1 MYRLIQKRALMGCLA
16 LVMSGLFSGCSSLSL
31 VNILGSGKYQVSL
44 DHAYGSEPRQKLD
57 IYIPDRQVALASA
70 KPADVVLFFYG
81 GSWRTGDK
89 ADHRFVAKGLAQKG
103 LIIVI
108 ADYRLYPE
116 VDWRDFLK
124 DGASAYRWVAAHIA
138 EYGGEPRRIFVMGH
152 SAGAH
157 IAAMV
162 ALDQQL
168 RIDADNQI
176 APCGLI
182 GLAGPYDF
190 LPFSE
195 TGVAQVFS
203 SASDLQ
209 LTQPIHYADGRDPSA
224 LLLTGDADKRVDPG
238 NSTRLANALT
248 RAGGKAEVIIYPN
261 VGHPGILLS
270 LSPAL
275 SSIAPTLRDIGRFV
289 TQTHCAD

>member
-1 MYRLIQKRALMGCLA
+1 MCFLTQKRALMGCLA
-16 LVMSGLFSGCSSLSL
+16 LVMGGLFSACTPLSL
-31 VNILGSGKYQVSL
+31 VNVIDSGKYQVSL
-44 DHAYGSEPRQKLD
+44 DHVYGSEPRQKLD
-57 IYIPDRQVALASA
+57 IYMPDRQVALASE
-70 KPADVVLFFYG
+70 KPTDVVLFFYG

-89 ADHRFVAKGLAQKG
+89 ADHRFVAKGLAEQG
-103 LIIVI
+103 LITVI

-116 VDWRDFLK
+116 VDWRNFLK
-124 DGASAYRWVAAHIA
+124 DGASAYRWVETHIA

-162 ALDQQL
+162 ALNQQL
-168 RIDADNQI
+168 RIDADSKI

-195 TGVAQVFS
+195 TSVAEVFS

-209 LTQPIHYADGRDPSA
+209 LTQPIHYADKRDPSA

-238 NSTRLANALT
+238 NSTRLAHAMT
-248 RAGGKAEVIIYPN
+248 RAGGQAEVIMYPD
-261 VGHPGILLS
+261 VGHPGVLLS

-275 SSIAPTLRDIGRFV
+275 SSIAPTLIDIGRFV
-289 TQTHCAD
+289 AQTHCAD